1 MNRVARL
8 LAGHRPL
15 YWLAAAVLALL
26 TGALA
31 ADLARRHEEAALRA
45 GLNTWSDRECLVL
58 RGTTEDSRAMGA
70 VRLAGRV
77 NAEVKMATGVSDV
90 NVGRLT
96 RPAAD
101 ALAVLTDHVGA
112 ELSFIVNREGRIV
125 SDWNRGDVQPTS
137 IGQDVRGREYFR
149 QAMRG
154 QPSVFIATSLTAA
167 RRSVFLSAPIYADT
181 GEKGPVIG
189 VISSRYLA
197 DQIDRFLGS
206 RPDATGLLL
215 SPHGVVMAA
224 SEPAWVMALAG
235 PALPERTRRLAAS
248 RQYGHSFDDP
258 ARVVPLPFD
267 PAQPT
272 VTVAG
277 RRHAA
282 VARAIDWG
290 DPAGPWHL
298 VYVADLRHALSLPA
312 QLAIGALAAFIAFA
326 LQAALLR
333 HLEQRVARHALERQ
347 LVAQEQRYLTIIART
362 PVGIGVIADERV
374 QVANPA
380 LRQLIGVRVGEPWPD
395 VYADQASR
403 DRATAMLRGGEP
415 REGDMELA
423 LLDPDGQRHDCLA
436 IFLPVALQQRGLLL
450 WLTDLTDQ
458 IEAEAD
464 IRRARQA
471 AENATRL
478 RADFLANMSHEL
490 RTPMNAIIGMS
501 ELALETE
508 LDARQRNYVEKA
520 RDAAGNL
527 LGVIDD
533 ILDFSR
539 IEAGRLTLEHIPF
552 ELGEV
557 LDHAVQVLGLGL
569 EQKGV
574 ELLLN
579 VPPEVPAAL
588 VGDPLRLGQV
598 LTQLGK
604 QAARVTGEGEV
615 VIAVTLAAPGGPE
628 GPGEPGEVG
637 EAGEAGDGIGPGLA
651 PAGGEVL
658 LQFSVSDGGPGLTPA
673 QLAQV
678 RRQLDEAEPTSPDGS
693 GLGLVICR
701 QLVDMMGGRL
711 WVETMPGVGS
721 TFHFAVRVGV
731 QDGDQGEDAGAGL
744 AAAART
750 GARVLVVDDSRVA
763 RELLAALCRAQGL
776 VPEMAASGRAAL
788 RMASAAALAGRPF
801 DWMLIDWRM
810 PEMNG
815 LSTASLML
823 DEFTRPPRIVLVTAF
838 SNDETLYEAMS
849 RLPTGHRPPVL
860 AKPVTAAMLRGVLGA
875 SPPAES
881 PGAVQARRQA
891 ATRAAMRALAGARI
905 LVVDDIAVNR
915 DLAEDLLSRA
925 GVAVTL
931 AANGAIA
938 LDLLRAS
945 PGGFDGVL
953 MDCQM
958 PEMDGYEATRRLRED
973 PRWRALPV
981 IALTANATGADRV
994 RILATGMNDHIAK
1007 PLHADALFETLVR
1020 WVRPRAADAMDVAD
1034 AADAAGEA
1042 LEPPADPDDPAAG
1055 GGPLCAE
1062 APSPVP
1068 AIEGLEA
1075 RTGLATAA
1083 NNTAL
1088 YLRLLRVFHHTQ
1100 QATAARL
1107 EEAAD
1112 GEDPQPLERLA
1123 HALRGASATIGAMT
1137 LCEAA
1142 TALEEACRAEA
1153 SAPRRRELAATASA
1167 ALRRLLQGLD
1177 QTLQA
1182 LPVPPAP
1189 SLPPGVTLPGADL
1202 AAPQA
1207 DQVERLMADL
1217 ARWRRQL
1224 AGHDGVAAETADT
1237 LARTL
1242 DQMGSELDPARA
1254 ARLREAAQ
1262 AAARFDFEAA
1272 LRLLDAAVPPGDDEP
1287 AAGHTS
1293 RPGNTP

>member
-8 LAGHRPL
+8 LAGHRAL

-125 SDWNRGDVQPTS
+125 SDWTRGDVQPTS

-154 QPSVFIATSLTAA
+154 RSSVFIATSLTAA

-181 GEKGPVIG
+181 GEQGPIIG

-206 RPDATGLLL
+206 RADAAGLLL

-235 PALPERTRRLAAS
+235 PALPERTQRLAAS

-333 HLEQRVARHALERQ
+333 HLAQRVARHALERR
-347 LVAQEQRYLTIIART
+347 LVAQEHRYLTIIART

-380 LRQLIGVRVGEPWPD
+380 LRQLIGARVGEPWPD

-464 IRRARQA
+464 IRRARQS

-501 ELALETE
+501 DLALETE

-520 RDAAGNL
+520 RDAAGTL

-615 VIAVTLAAPGGPE
+615 VIAVMIAEPAELAELAEPAEPGGPDDSS
-628 GPGEPGEVG
+628 GRIEPGM
-637 EAGEAGDGIGPGLA
+637 APAAGD
-651 PAGGEVL
+651 VL

-678 RRQLDEAEPTSPDGS
+678 RRQLDEAEPAAPDGS
-693 GLGLVICR
+693 GLGLAICR

-711 WVETMPGVGS
+711 WVETMPGVGC
-721 TFHFAVRVGV
+721 TFHFAVRVGL
-731 QDGDQGEDAGAGL
+731 QDAGHAENAAAG
-744 AAAART
+744 ARIAAART
-750 GARVLVVDDSRVA
+750 GGRVLVVDDSRVA
-763 RELLAALCRAQGL
+763 RELLAGLCRAQGL
-776 VPEMAASGRAAL
+776 VPETAGSGRAAL
-788 RMASAAALAGRPF
+788 RMARAAALAGRPF

-815 LSTASLML
+815 LSTAALML
-823 DEFTRPPRIVLVTAF
+823 DEFAQPPRIVLVTAF

-1020 WVRPRAADAMDVAD
+1020 WVRPRAADAMDAAD

-1182 LPVPPAP
+1182 LPVPPP
-1189 SLPPGVTLPGADL
+1189 SLPPGVPLPGEDL
-1202 AAPQA
+1202 AATPA

-1262 AAARFDFEAA
+1262 AAARFDFEDA
-1272 LRLLDAAVPPGDDEP
+1272 LRLLDAAEPPGDDEP
-1287 AAGHTS
+1287 AAGRTS

>member
-1 MNRVARL
+1 MIRVARL

-15 YWLAAAVLALL
+15 YWLAAAMLSLLAGTL
-26 TGALA
+26 T
-31 ADLARRHEEAALRA
+31 ADLARRHEEAVLRA
-45 GLNTWSDRECLVL
+45 GLAAWSDRECLVL

-77 NAEVKMATGVSDV
+77 NAEVKTATGVSDV

-154 QPSVFIATSLTAA
+154 RSSVFIATSLTAG
-167 RRSVFLSAPIYADT
+167 RRSVFLSAPIYAGTAED
-181 GEKGPVIG
+181 GPIIG

-197 DQIDRFLGS
+197 DHIDRFLGS
-206 RPDATGLLL
+206 RLDVTGLLI

-224 SEPAWVMALAG
+224 SEPSWVMTLAG
-235 PALPERTRRLAAS
+235 PALPARTRWLAAT

-258 ARVVPLPFD
+258 ARVASLPFD

-272 VTVAG
+272 VTVAD

-282 VARAIDWG
+282 VARPIDWG
-290 DPAGPWHL
+290 DPAGPWQL
-298 VYVADLRHALSLPA
+298 VYVADLRHALSLTA
-312 QLAIGALAAFIAFA
+312 QLAIGALAALIAFA

-333 HLEQRVARHALERQ
+333 HLAQRVARHALEQR
-347 LVAQEQRYLTIIART
+347 LVAQEHRYLTIIART

-501 ELALETE
+501 DLALETE

-520 RDAAGNL
+520 RDAAGTL

-615 VIAVTLAAPGGPE
+615 VIAVMIAEPAGSAEPSGPGGSGDSSDCIEPGAAP
-628 GPGEPGEVG
+628 
-637 EAGEAGDGIGPGLA
+637 AASD
-651 PAGGEVL
+651 VL

-673 QLAQV
+673 QLAQL
-678 RRQLDEAEPTSPDGS
+678 RRQLDEAEPAAPDGS
-693 GLGLVICR
+693 GLGLAICR

-721 TFHFAVRVGV
+721 TFHFAVRVGL
-731 QDGDQGEDAGAGL
+731 QDAGHGEDAAAGAGI

-763 RELLAALCRAQGL
+763 RELLAGLCRAQGL
-776 VPEMAASGRAAL
+776 APETAGSGRAAL
-788 RMASAAALAGRPF
+788 RMARAAALAGRPF
-801 DWMLIDWRM
+801 DWMLIDWHM

-815 LSTASLML
+815 LSTAALML
-823 DEFTRPPRIVLVTAF
+823 DEFAQPPRIVLVTAF

-860 AKPVTAAMLRGVLGA
+860 AKPVTAAMLRSVLGA

-881 PGAVQARRQA
+881 AGAAQARRQA

-925 GVAVTL
+925 GVSVAL

-938 LDLLRAS
+938 LDLLRQS
-945 PGGFDGVL
+945 PDGFDGVL

-973 PRWRALPV
+973 PRWQALPV

-1007 PLHADALFETLVR
+1007 PLHADALFQTLAR
-1020 WVRPRAADAMDVAD
+1020 WVRPRAAGAADGSD
-1034 AADAAGEA
+1034 AAEM
-1042 LEPPADPDDPAAG
+1042 ADPARESAADDEEMAAAD
-1055 GGPLCAE
+1055 GPLCAE

-1107 EEAAD
+1107 DEAAD
-1112 GEDPQPLERLA
+1112 EQDPQPLERLA

-1142 TALEEACRAEA
+1142 TALEEACRAG
-1153 SAPRRRELAATASA
+1153 APATRRRELAATASA

-1182 LPVPPAP
+1182 LPVPPPP
-1189 SLPPGVTLPGADL
+1189 SLPPGVLLPGADL
-1202 AAPQA
+1202 APSPA
-1207 DQVERLMADL
+1207 DQVARLMADL

-1224 AGHDGVAAETADT
+1224 ASHDGIAAETADT

-1242 DQMGSELDPARA
+1242 DRMTSGLDPACA
-1254 ARLREAAQ
+1254 AQLREAAQ

-1272 LRLLDAAVPPGDDEP
+1272 LQLLDAAVPPANDEQ
-1287 AAGHTS
+1287 AAVRAS
-1293 RPGNTP
+1293 RPGSTP